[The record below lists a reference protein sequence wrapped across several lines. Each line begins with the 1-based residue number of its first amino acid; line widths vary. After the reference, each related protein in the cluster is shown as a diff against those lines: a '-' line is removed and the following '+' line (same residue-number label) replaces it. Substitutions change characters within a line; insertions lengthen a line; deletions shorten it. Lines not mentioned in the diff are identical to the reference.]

1 MSNTHGLYGG
11 GHDICQLVGCQQ
23 NTIGKNLD
31 HHKTRGELMR
41 LIAIIFTAVVVW
53 FQLGIANGA
62 PLLGRDIN
70 GQTVDAKSPDA
81 AFLYDPLS
89 DKTTL
94 LQVQLI
100 TNQFPGC
107 ANGSTFHL
115 CDARA
120 DWSDF
125 RDVQKA
131 VWNLPFG
138 GWVFPS
144 ISVNCD
150 PPYPGPSFGA
160 AYVCHP
166 SEIWPY
172 QSTFWSITWYEGN
185 PSHLRAFTT
194 AAYPEYFAS
203 RFPIPMPFRFGD
215 VSTVSTP
222 ATIALLGLGLVGIGA
237 ARRKQA

>member
-1 MSNTHGLYGG
+1 MKLITT
-11 GHDICQLVGCQQ
+11 IVG
-23 NTIGKNLD
+23 
-31 HHKTRGELMR
+31 
-41 LIAIIFTAVVVW
+41 AVLGC

-70 GQTVDAKSPDA
+70 GQPVEATSPDA

-89 DKTTL
+89 ERTTL
-94 LQVQLI
+94 LQKQLI

-107 ANGSTFHL
+107 ESGLVFHL
-115 CDARA
+115 CGALA

-138 GWVFPS
+138 GWIFPS
-144 ISVNCD
+144 ISVICD

-160 AYVCHP
+160 EYVCHP

-172 QSTFWSITWYEGN
+172 QSTFWSITWYDAT
-185 PSHLRAFTT
+185 PSHQRAFNT

-203 RFPIPMPFRFGD
+203 LHKIPMPFRFGD
-215 VSTVSTP
+215 VSTVPTP
-222 ATIALLGLGLVGIGA
+222 ATIALLGTGLVGIGA
-237 ARRKQA
+237 ARRKRA